1 MAYQNRWY
9 RLGTVSFLVYL
20 LLGAPG
26 CDVLKSIGNSENSA
40 MEERVFS
47 LVNRYRRE
55 QGLSSLERMDV
66 ISEQARQHSRS
77 MASGKVPLGHDGA
90 EDRFAAIRKS
100 IPAVA
105 FSENVG
111 SNRGLSD
118 PAQQVVQG
126 WINSLDH
133 RRNLLGDYDLTGV
146 GIAVSSDST
155 YYFTQIYIRR

>member
-1 MAYQNRWY
+1 MANYQRQFRPWAV
-9 RLGTVSFLVYL
+9 LFLVL
-20 LLGAPG
+20 FILGAPG
-26 CDVLKSIGNSENSA
+26 CDVLRSIGESENSA
-40 MEERVFS
+40 EEERVFS

-66 ISEQARQHSRS
+66 ISEQARQHSRN
-77 MASGKVPLGHDGA
+77 MASGKVPFGHDGA
-90 EDRFAAIRKS
+90 ESRFAAIRKS

-105 FSENVG
+105 FAENVG
-111 SNRGLSD
+111 FNQGYSD
-118 PAQQVVQG
+118 PVQQAVQG